1 MNILKLL
8 SISLPALAA
17 ALPLSAQGTDW
28 YSPTVENKPF
38 VRWWWHG
45 SAVDKEGL
53 TYNLEEFARAGIGG
67 YEVTPIYG
75 VQGNEANDIDY
86 LSPEWMEMYKFL
98 VSESERLGLECDLNN
113 GTGWPFGG
121 PQITSSL
128 AAQKMELTPDG
139 IKSVQTGQKVKRAAP
154 GGEGWVMDHYNPE
167 ALKTYLERFDKAFKE
182 SGAKWPHTWFNDSYE
197 VYGADW
203 TPEFAEIFKERYG
216 YDIVPYLM
224 QQPKDGP
231 KRGQTPPQ
239 GGQTPPQGQMPP
251 QGQAGQRPPQ
261 GQMPPQMAA
270 PVQEKADP
278 SKVSDYDRA
287 IADYRECLGD
297 LLMEN
302 FITPW
307 VEWCHSHGSLVR
319 NQSHGSPANLLD
331 VYASVD
337 IPECET
343 FGRTEFDIPGLR
355 KDPVRRPNDGDPAV
369 LKFASSAA
377 HIANLKYVSCE
388 SLTWMTEHF
397 RTSLSQC
404 KPELDQAFAAGV
416 NHIYFHGAPY
426 SPKGA
431 EFPGWLFYAS
441 INMSPTGGMWKDAPA
456 LFKYIERCQAFLT
469 AGSPDADFL
478 LYFPVY
484 DAWSRNTQKAYMM
497 FDIHSMG
504 QKLPE
509 FKAVMDEISAKGY
522 DADYISDSQLLNAE
536 ISKPVIVPP
545 CSFMPVETARRLVEL
560 KKAGVPVYF
569 IGNVPK
575 DVPGLRDLDA
585 RRKEFRKIAKGFGK
599 AVKLDKALS
608 SAAPEEFKSVHGG
621 AMIRRRNE
629 CGGWNYFAALLNAN
643 EIDGWVKLGTPAES
657 AMLYDA
663 VNGVS
668 GKAQIRRAA
677 DGLAEIRLQLK
688 PGESVLIKTFPEEI
702 EAPGWNY
709 VAAAGEAVAIDRAW
723 NISFPQ
729 SDPEIKGNFFTDKPQ
744 DWTKLKN
751 CPDAKINF
759 ATALY
764 SSAIPMTDPAEA
776 DEWILDLGDVRE
788 SARVVINGEEA
799 GTAWCVPF
807 RINVGK
813 YLKPGINL
821 LEVYVTNLQSNRI
834 ADYDK
839 RGVKWR
845 IFKDTNI
852 NTLGRYSDFS
862 GWETDPSGLCSE
874 VKLIPVH
881 YDIPAAD
888 EVIAQA
894 RKVNDYFMNKFG
906 DPSRVMPFPSRHKV
920 YEANI
925 WTRGVY
931 YEGLL
936 ALYGVDPQQRYLDYT
951 REWGD
956 RFNWNMRGGQTL
968 TRNADNY
975 CCSQAYIDMYRIY
988 GDPQMLENVSRCMEN
1003 ILSTDAS
1010 DADWTWIDAIQMGMP
1025 VLVKYGVTTGKPEY
1039 FEKAWKMYK
1048 WARDRFFN
1056 EQEGLWWRDKDF
1068 CPPYKTPNGKN
1079 CYWSRGNGWVVA
1091 AYVRVLEELPLND
1104 PHRAVYEADFKAMCE
1119 ALVKVQRE
1127 DGTWNC
1133 SLADPDDFGG
1143 PEATGTSLFTY
1154 GLAWGVRTGR
1164 LDAAAFRP
1172 AVARAWNGLNR
1183 ICIHDNGFI
1192 GYSQGSGKEPKEA
1205 QPAGYDRIPDF
1216 EDFGTGCYLLAASEV
1231 AKL

>member
-1 MNILKLL
+1 MKLTKTL
-8 SISLPALAA
+8 IITLPALAA
-17 ALPLSAQGTDW
+17 TIPLSAQSTDW
-28 YSPTVENKPF
+28 YTPTTENKPF

-45 SAVDKEGL
+45 SAVDREGL

-75 VQGNEANDIDY
+75 VQGNEEHDIDY
-86 LSPEWMEMYKFL
+86 LSPEWMEMYGYL
-98 VSESERLGLECDLNN
+98 VSESERLGLQCDLNN

-121 PQITSSL
+121 PQITPGL
-128 AAQKMELTPDG
+128 AAQKMEIGEDG
-139 IKSVQTGQKVKRAAP
+139 IRSVQTRQKVKRAAP

-167 ALKTYLERFDKAFKE
+167 ALKTYLERFDKAFAQ

-203 TPEFAEIFKERYG
+203 TPKFAEVFRERYG
-216 YDIVPYLM
+216 YDITPYLM
-224 QQPKDGP
+224 QKPDSASDG
-231 KRGQTPPQ
+231 R
-239 GGQTPPQGQMPP
+239 
-251 QGQAGQRPPQ
+251 
-261 GQMPPQMAA
+261 
-270 PVQEKADP
+270 
-278 SKVSDYDRA
+278 DRA

-302 FITPW
+302 FIIPW
-307 VEWCHSHGSLVR
+307 VEWCHSHGSLAR

-343 FGRTEFDIPGLR
+343 YGRSDFNIPGLR
-355 KDPVRRPNDGDPAV
+355 QDPIRRPNDGDPTI

-377 HIANLKYVSCE
+377 HLAGLKYVSCE
-388 SLTWMTEHF
+388 ALTWMTEHF

-426 SPKGA
+426 SPEGA

-441 INMSPTGGMWKDAPA
+441 INMSPTGGMWRDAPA

-469 AGSPDADFL
+469 AGSPDSDFL

-484 DAWSRNTQKAYMM
+484 DAWSKNTDKAYMM
-497 FDIHSMG
+497 LDIHRIR
-504 QKLPE
+504 QLIPE
-509 FKAVMDEISAKGY
+509 FKSLVDDVTAAGY
-522 DADYISDSQLLNAE
+522 DVDYISDSQLLGDVPD
-536 ISKPVIVPP
+536 KPIIVPP
-545 CSFMPVETARRLVEL
+545 CSYMPVETARRLVEL
-560 KKAGVPVYF
+560 KKSGVRVHF
-569 IGNVPK
+569 IGSVPK
-575 DVPGLRDLDA
+575 DVPGLHDLAA

-599 AVKLDKALS
+599 AVTLEKAVMS
-608 SAAPEEFKSVHGG
+608 VRPEEFRSVYGG

-629 CGGWNYFAALLNAN
+629 CGGWNYFASLLNAN
-643 EIDGWVKLGTPAES
+643 EIDGWLKLGTPAAS

-663 VNGVS
+663 VSGIS
-668 GKAQIRRAA
+668 GKAQIRSAS
-677 DGLAEIRLQLK
+677 DGCAEIRLRLR
-688 PGESVLIKTFPEEI
+688 PGESVLIKTFPARI
-702 EAPGWNY
+702 EAPEWKY
-709 VAAAGEAVAIDRAW
+709 AASEGPATAIDRAW

-729 SDPEIKGNFFTDKPQ
+729 SDPEIRGNFFTDKPQ

-751 CPDAKINF
+751 CPDAKLNF

-764 SSAIPMTDPAEA
+764 STAIPMDDPDAA
-776 DEWILDLGDVRE
+776 DEWVLDLGDVRE

-799 GTAWCVPF
+799 GTVWCVPF
-807 RINVGK
+807 RLNVGK
-813 YLKPGINL
+813 WLKPGINL

-834 ADYDK
+834 ADFDR

-852 NTLGRYSDFS
+852 NTLGKYDDFS

-881 YDIPAAD
+881 YDIPAPE
-888 EVIAQA
+888 EVISQA
-894 RKVNDYFMNKFG
+894 RKVNDYFMHKYG

-925 WTRGVY
+925 WTRAVY

-936 ALYGVDPQQRYLDYT
+936 ALYGVDPQQKYLDYT
-951 REWGD
+951 REWGECFD
-956 RFNWNMRGGQTL
+956 WNMRGGQTL

-975 CCSQAYIDMYRIY
+975 CCGQAYIDMYRIY
-988 GDPQMLENVSRCMEN
+988 GEPRMLENVGRCMEN
-1003 ILSTDAS
+1003 LLSADGS

-1025 VLVKYGVTTGKPEY
+1025 VLVKYGVTAGGPEY
-1039 FEKAWKMYK
+1039 FEKAWRMYK

-1056 EQEGLWWRDKDF
+1056 PKEGLWWRDKDF
-1068 CPPYKTPNGKN
+1068 CPPYKTPGGKN
-1079 CYWSRGNGWVVA
+1079 CYWSRGNGWVLA
-1091 AYVRVLEELPLND
+1091 AYVRVLEELPQRD

-1119 ALVKVQRE
+1119 ALLQVQRE

-1133 SLADPDDFGG
+1133 SLADPDDYGG
-1143 PEATGTSLFTY
+1143 PEATGTSLFIY

-1164 LDAAAFRP
+1164 LDAGVYRP
-1172 AVARAWNGLNR
+1172 AVARAWNALNR

-1192 GYSQGSGKEPKEA
+1192 GHSQGSGKEPKEA

>member
-1 MNILKLL
+1 MNFPKI
-8 SISLPALAA
+8 IFA
-17 ALPLSAQGTDW
+17 ALPLFCAALPLPGQGTDW
-28 YSPTVENKPF
+28 YTPTVENKPF

-45 SAVDKEGL
+45 SAVDREGL
-53 TYNLEEFARAGIGG
+53 TWNLEEFARAGIGG

-86 LSPEWMEMYKFL
+86 LSPEWMEMYRYL

-121 PQITSSL
+121 PQITPEL
-128 AAQKMELTPDG
+128 AAQKMDLSG
-139 IKSVQTGQKVKRAAP
+139 GSIKSVQTRQKVKRAAP
-154 GGEGWVMDHYNPE
+154 GGEGWEMDHYNPE
-167 ALKTYLERFDKAFKE
+167 ALKVYLERFDKAFEE

-203 TPEFAEIFKERYG
+203 TPDFPRIFKERYG
-216 YDIVPYLM
+216 YDIEPYLL
-224 QQPKDGP
+224 QKEASAE
-231 KRGQTPPQ
+231 R
-239 GGQTPPQGQMPP
+239 
-251 QGQAGQRPPQ
+251 
-261 GQMPPQMAA
+261 
-270 PVQEKADP
+270 
-278 SKVSDYDRA
+278 DRA
-287 IADYRECLGD
+287 IADYRECLCK

-307 VEWCHSHGSLVR
+307 TEWCHSHGALAR
-319 NQSHGSPANLLD
+319 NQAHGSPANLLD

-343 FGRTEFDIPGLR
+343 YGRTSFDITGLR
-355 KDPVRRPNDGDPAV
+355 QDPIKRPNDGDPLV

-377 HIANLKYVSCE
+377 HTAGRKYVSCE

-404 KPELDQAFAAGV
+404 KPEIDQAFASGV
-416 NHIYFHGAPY
+416 NHVYFHGAPY

-469 AGSPDADFL
+469 AGSPDSDFL

-484 DAWSRNTQKAYMM
+484 DAWSKNTDKAYMM
-497 FDIHSMG
+497 FTIHDMD
-504 QKLPE
+504 QKLPDFE
-509 FKAVMDEISAKGY
+509 ATMEAISAAGY
-522 DADYISDSQLLNAE
+522 DADYISDSQLLAAVPD
-536 ISKPVIVPP
+536 KPVIVPP
-545 CSFMPVETARRLVEL
+545 CSYMPVETARRLVEL

-569 IGNVPK
+569 IGNLPK
-575 DVPGLRDLDA
+575 DVPGLHDLAA
-585 RRKEFRKIAKGFGK
+585 RRKEFKKIARGFGK
-599 AVKLDKALS
+599 AVKLEKTFEGR
-608 SAAPEEFKSVHGG
+608 APEEFKSVHGG

-629 CGGWNYFAALLNAN
+629 CGGWNYFASVLNAN
-643 EIDGWVKLGTPAES
+643 HIDRWVKLGTPAAS

-663 VNGVS
+663 VSGVS
-668 GKAQIRRAA
+668 GKAQLRSTA
-677 DGLAEIRLQLK
+677 DGLAEIRLQLR
-688 PGESVLIKTFPEEI
+688 PGESVLIKTFPTEI
-702 EAPGWNY
+702 EAPSWNY
-709 VAAAGEAVAIDRAW
+709 VASEGEAMALDRAW

-744 DWTKLKN
+744 DWTTLKN
-751 CPDAKINF
+751 CPDARVNF

-764 SSAIPMTDPAEA
+764 SSAIPMDDPGAA
-776 DEWILDLGDVRE
+776 DGWILDLGDVRE
-788 SARVVINGEEA
+788 SARVVINGEEI
-799 GTAWCVPF
+799 GTVWSVPF
-807 RINVGK
+807 RINIGK
-813 YLKPGINL
+813 YLRQGINL
-821 LEVYVTNLQSNRI
+821 LDVYVTNLQSNRI
-834 ADYDK
+834 ADYDR
-839 RGVKWR
+839 RGVNWR

-852 NTLGRYSDFS
+852 NTLGKYKDFS
-862 GWETDPSGLCSE
+862 GWAVDPSGLCSE

-881 YDIPAAD
+881 YDIPAAG

-894 RKVNDYFMNKFG
+894 RKVNGYFMAKYG

-925 WTRGVY
+925 WTRAVY

-936 ALYGVDPQQRYLDYT
+936 ALYGVDPQQAYLDYT
-951 REWGD
+951 MAWGEH
-956 RFNWNMRGGQTL
+956 FGWNMRRSDPL

-975 CCSQAYIDMYRIY
+975 CCSQAYIDMYRLY
-988 GDPQMLENVSRCMEN
+988 GRQEMIENVSRCMEN
-1003 ILSTDAS
+1003 ILSTDGS

-1025 VLVKYGVTTGKPEY
+1025 VLVKYGVTAGKPEY
-1039 FEKAWKMYK
+1039 FEKAWRMYK

-1056 EQEGLWWRDKDF
+1056 EEDGLWWRDKTF

-1079 CYWSRGNGWVVA
+1079 CYWSRGNGWVLA
-1091 AYVRVLEELPLND
+1091 AYVRVLNELPDSD

-1119 ALVKVQRE
+1119 ALLKVQRT

-1154 GLAWGVRTGR
+1154 GLAWGVRSGR
-1164 LDAAAFRP
+1164 LDAETFRP

-1205 QPAGYDRIPDF
+1205 QPLSYDRIPDF

-1231 AKL
+1231 AKM

>member
-1 MNILKLL
+1 MKNKALATIPLC
-8 SISLPALAA
+8 LAA
-17 ALPLSAQGTDW
+17 AVTMQAQSTDW

-38 VRWWWHG
+38 VRWWWLG

-53 TYNLEEFARAGIGG
+53 TYNLEEFAKAGIGG

-86 LSPEWMEMYKFL
+86 LSPKWMEMYKFL

-121 PQITSSL
+121 PQITAEL
-128 AAQKMELTPDG
+128 AARKMELTPDG

-167 ALKTYLERFDKAFKE
+167 ALKTYLERFDKAFEE

-197 VYGADW
+197 VYGANW
-203 TPEFAEIFKERYG
+203 TPAFAEIFKERYG

-224 QQPKDGP
+224 QQPKEEP
-231 KRGQTPPQ
+231 QRRQAPPQ
-239 GGQTPPQGQMPP
+239 GAQAPREGQAP

-261 GQMPPQMAA
+261 GQMPPQMASPA
-270 PVQEKADP
+270 QEKADP
-278 SKVSDYDRA
+278 SKISDYDRA

-377 HIANLKYVSCE
+377 HVAGLKYVSCE

-416 NHIYFHGAPY
+416 NHVYFHGAPY

-484 DAWSRNTQKAYMM
+484 DAWSRDTQKPYMM

-504 QKLPE
+504 RKLPD
-509 FKAVMDEISAKGY
+509 FKAVMDEISSKGY
-522 DADYISDSQLLNAE
+522 DADYISDSQLLGTVPD
-536 ISKPVIVPP
+536 KPVIVPP
-545 CSFMPVETARRLVEL
+545 CNFMPVETARRLVEL

-575 DVPGLRDLDA
+575 DVPGLHDLDS

-621 AMIRRRNE
+621 SMIRRRNE
-629 CGGWNYFAALLNAN
+629 CGGWNYFASLLNSK
-643 EIDGWVKLGTPAES
+643 EIDGWVKLGTPAAA

-663 VNGVS
+663 VSGVS
-668 GKAQIRRAA
+668 GKAQVRSAS

-688 PGESVLIKTFPEEI
+688 PGESVLIKTFPQEI
-702 EAPGWNY
+702 EAPDWKY
-709 VAAAGEAVAIDRAW
+709 VASEGEAVAIDRAW

-744 DWTKLKN
+744 DWTTLKN

-764 SSAIPMTDPAEA
+764 SSAIPMTDPKAA
-776 DEWILDLGDVRE
+776 DGWILDLGDVRE
-788 SARVVINGEEA
+788 SARVFINGEEV
-799 GTAWCVPF
+799 GTVWCVPY
-807 RINVGK
+807 RIDVGK

-821 LEVYVTNLQSNRI
+821 LDVYVTNLQSNRI
-834 ADYDK
+834 ADYDR

-845 IFKDTNI
+845 IFKDANV
-852 NTLGRYSDFS
+852 NTLGRYADFS

-874 VKLIPVH
+874 VKLLPVH
-881 YDIPAAD
+881 YDAPSR
-888 EVIAQA
+888 EETVAQA
-894 RKVNDYFMNKFG
+894 RKVNGYFMRKYG
-906 DPSRVMPFPSRHKV
+906 DPAKVVPFPSRHKV
-920 YEANI
+920 YEGNI
-925 WTRGVY
+925 WTRAVY

-936 ALYGVDPQQRYLDYT
+936 ALYEVDPQQEYLDYT
-951 REWGD
+951 KVWGE
-956 RFNWNMRGGQTL
+956 RFGWNMRGGQTL

-988 GDPQMLENVSRCMEN
+988 GEPQMMENVGKCMEN
-1003 ILSTDAS
+1003 ILATEES

-1025 VLVKYGVTTGKPEY
+1025 VLVKYGVTTGRAEY
-1039 FEKAWKMYK
+1039 FEKAWRMYK
-1048 WARDRFFN
+1048 WARDRFYN

-1068 CPPYKTPNGKN
+1068 CPPYKTPAGKN

-1091 AYVRVLEELPLND
+1091 AYVRVLNELPLSD
-1104 PHRAVYEADFKAMCE
+1104 PHRDVYEADFKAMCE

-1164 LDAAAFRP
+1164 LDAETFRP
-1172 AVARAWNGLNR
+1172 AAVRAWNALNR

-1205 QPAGYDRIPDF
+1205 QPATYERIPDF
-1216 EDFGTGCYLLAASEV
+1216 EDFGTGCYLLAASEI
-1231 AKL
+1231 ARL